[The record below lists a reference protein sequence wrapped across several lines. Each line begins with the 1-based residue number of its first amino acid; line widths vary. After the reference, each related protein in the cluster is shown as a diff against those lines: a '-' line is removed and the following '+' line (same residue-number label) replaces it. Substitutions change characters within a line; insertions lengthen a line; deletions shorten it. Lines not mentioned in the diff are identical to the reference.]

1 MRSNQY
7 EDRFVF
13 SLCAPSRL
21 VHKHSLLALQG
32 RIDPPSR
39 GELTNNIPSKFR
51 SLLPSPRG
59 NSTLEPTY
67 AKLWVELGAVS
78 ALASCLESHAAF
90 NRADPVSTDL
100 PLCFFL
106 IATSLLAGAADS
118 VPDEDRI
125 KLGAAWLKVFVE
137 ATRWVAHEAADLLAD
152 FYTRPKWLRGV
163 VTRIPEGL
171 RARAVEAARACV
183 REGNGG
189 GSGGTPWK
197 RGKADRLALALLCG
211 NAYCRDDKGALVGRK
226 CAGPG
231 CARVQKCGDGV
242 GVGGAGGGGSASG
255 DAAGDA
261 GGEEAGCAPFKRCSQ
276 CHAVGYCSRECQ
288 GAHWKKGHRKACA
301 ALHA

>member
-1 MRSNQY
+1 MPVLR
-7 EDRFVF
+7 R
-13 SLCAPSRL
+13 R
-21 VHKHSLLALQG
+21 
-32 RIDPPSR
+32 
-39 GELTNNIPSKFR
+39 
-51 SLLPSPRG
+51 

-106 IATSLLAGAADS
+106 VATSLLAGAAGS
-118 VPDEDRI
+118 VPEQE
-125 KLGAAWLKVFVE
+125 KVNLGAAWLKVFVE

-152 FYTRPKWLRGV
+152 FYTRPNWLGGV

-171 RARAVEAARACV
+171 RVRAVEAARACV

-189 GSGGTPWK
+189 SGGGGGGGSPWK
-197 RGKADRLALALLCG
+197 RGKADRLALALRCG
-211 NAYCRDDKGALVGRK
+211 NTGCWDEKGALVGWK

-242 GVGGAGGGGSASG
+242 GISDGGGGGATGGGG
-255 DAAGDA
+255 DAAGNV
-261 GGEEAGCAPFKRCSQ
+261 GGEEAGGTPFKRCSQ

-301 ALHA
+301 ALRA